1 MTREFF
7 FCYYVGRPFH
17 NICIHRRFDIDQCLH
32 TVVLVNPPVQLCQ
45 NLFGLFRNTDVI
57 PDALLFPVIC
67 AKSILTSLTVLS
79 ALSALS
85 VMPGLTGHLFIG
97 GSGYLL
103 HPRLNLVHPFIQ
115 LIQLFQNAGQE
126 DHL

>member
-7 FCYYVGRPFH
+7 FCYYVRRPFH

-79 ALSALS
+79 ALS
-85 VMPGLTGHLFIG
+85 VMPGVTWHLIVG
-97 GSGYLL
+97 CAGQLL
-103 HPRLNLVHPFIQ
+103 NLSLYLVHPFIQ

-126 DHL
+126 DNL